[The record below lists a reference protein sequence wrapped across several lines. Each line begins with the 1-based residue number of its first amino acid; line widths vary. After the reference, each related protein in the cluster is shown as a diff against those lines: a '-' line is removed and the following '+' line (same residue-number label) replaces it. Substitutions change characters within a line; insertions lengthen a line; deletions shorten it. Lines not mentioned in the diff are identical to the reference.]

1 MGLTTGPCGVH
12 ALHGKCAPAGL
23 LPFTLRRW
31 GPLVGQRSP
40 SSSHQLRIQ
49 RCMRLGCRLETAEFR
64 EGDLYV
70 VRHKPIQDLIK
81 DRWVRLI

>member
-1 MGLTTGPCGVH
+1 MHNQCCTYLD
-12 ALHGKCAPAGL
+12 
-23 LPFTLRRW
+23 
-31 GPLVGQRSP
+31 
-40 SSSHQLRIQ
+40 
-49 RCMRLGCRLETAEFR
+49 CRLETAEFR